1 MSLRIDTSEQIS
13 GALVIGNTGL
23 GELGSTII
31 ADTATGTHGP
41 GYPYN
46 DVDGGDSGKEFQ
58 GRIVTPPSAGV
69 FFAYEDGSFSL
80 TGAADGSYSFVY
92 RLYVDGVDLGTATS
106 YITIGAGGTDGS
118 ASGGVDSVDLAAITG
133 AATGAGNATASGS
146 LHAVYLF
153 APTYPVPA
161 PLKPIR
167 KTQYVPTG
175 NVPGDLDGLRGYLQL
190 EFERISNAL
199 ESAFTHDSFE
209 KLNVE
214 PGKMVIGKAW
224 VAYLD
229 GVNFDPTSEG
239 EGLYVKYGGTWRK
252 LG

>member
-23 GELGSTII
+23 GELGSTIL

-41 GYPYN
+41 GYLYN

-58 GRIVTPPSAGV
+58 GLIVTPPSAGT

-106 YITIGAGGTDGS
+106 YITIGAGGTDAS
-118 ASGGVDSVDLAAITG
+118 ASGSVDAVDLISITG
-133 AATGAGNATASGS
+133 AASTSTNATATGVMRG
-146 LHAVYLF
+146 VYLY
-153 APTYPVPA
+153 APTYPIPVP
-161 PLKPIR
+161 PKPIR
-167 KTQYVPTG
+167 KTQYIPTG
-175 NVPGDLDGLRGYLQL
+175 SVPGDVAGIQRFLQL
-190 EFERISNAL
+190 EFERLNNGL
-199 ESAFTHDSFE
+199 ESPFTHDSYE
-209 KLNVE
+209 VLHVE
-214 PGKMVIGKAW
+214 PGKKQADRV
-224 VAYLD
+224 YLVFAD
-229 GVNFDPTSEG
+229 GTDWDPGSG
-239 EGLYVKYGGTWRK
+239 RGFYYYDSGTWTF